1 MGKNGHT
8 GKYVSGKK
16 DFAKKVK
23 HCWQLYVLLAPT
35 VVYLLIFCYLPMLGI
50 QIAFRDYTAV
60 GGIWGSAWVGWKHF
74 LRFFSSPQFK
84 VLIINT
90 LKISVYSLIWGFP
103 LPIILALFINECRF
117 RRLKKVVQ
125 SLTYA
130 PYFIS
135 TVVLVSMMTLFLNED
150 TGVINLLVE
159 ALGSE
164 PQNFMGN
171 AGAFRSI
178 YVISGI
184 WQSCGWSSIIYIAAL
199 SGVDIQL
206 HEAARI
212 DGANR
217 LQRTWYV
224 DLPSI
229 MPTVIT
235 VLILNCGRILSVG
248 YEKVFLMQ
256 NTMNQSVSEVI
267 STYVYKVG
275 LLGAQYSYTT
285 AISLFNS
292 VINII
297 VLIAVNHIAKRTS
310 EVSLF

>member
-1 MGKNGHT
+1 MRRKEHT
-8 GKYVSGKK
+8 RKGVSGKK
-16 DFAKKVK
+16 GFVKNIK

-35 VVYLLIFCYLPMLGI
+35 VLYLFIFCYLPMLGI
-50 QIAFRDYTAV
+50 QIAFRDYTAA
-60 GGIWGSAWVGWKHF
+60 GGIWNSTWVGWKHF
-74 LRFFSSPQFK
+74 TKFFSSVQFQT
-84 VLIINT
+84 LIMNT

-117 RRLKKVVQ
+117 RRLRKIVQ

-135 TVVLVSMMTLFLNED
+135 TVVLVSMLTLFLNED
-150 TGVINLLVE
+150 TGIVNLLVE
-159 ALGSE
+159 AFGGK

-171 AGAFRSI
+171 AKAFRSI
-178 YVISGI
+178 YIISGI

-212 DGANR
+212 DGAGR
-217 LQRTWYV
+217 AQRTWYV

-297 VLIAVNHIAKRTS
+297 VLVAVNQIAKRTS